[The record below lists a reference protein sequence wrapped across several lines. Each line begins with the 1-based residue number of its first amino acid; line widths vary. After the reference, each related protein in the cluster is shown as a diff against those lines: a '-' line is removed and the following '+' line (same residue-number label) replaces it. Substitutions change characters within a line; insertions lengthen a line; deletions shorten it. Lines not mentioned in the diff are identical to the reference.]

1 MLRHKD
7 SLSADAIKP
16 LGSQGFVQPAS
27 SPTILSGG
35 PQEGSLRVSK
45 RFCCLS
51 LGVRIHRSVLQ
62 IASGKFMSILVI
74 HVASLASS
82 LPFERILVL
91 REDGFTDSNHGQTS
105 SSAYGIDR
113 DTGLLAR
120 LVAPH
125 VSSTGNMSRKTH

>member
-1 MLRHKD
+1 MLTASASAEDKD

-91 REDGFTDSNHGQTS
+91 REDGFTDSNLWPDIFIRVRTS
-105 SSAYGIDR
+105 IGIQAY
-113 DTGLLAR
+113 
-120 LVAPH
+120 
-125 VSSTGNMSRKTH
+125 